1 MSDSQPPSMPPSMP
15 PSAPG
20 SASAGIQWIRE
31 GFALFRQQPGEL
43 SMLFLLYM
51 LLMFSLSLIP
61 VVGQLL
67 PLLLVPAFSMAFMQ
81 ACVDIEAGRKV
92 TPRLLLTAFRS
103 PALGTLLRLGS
114 LYLLTA
120 MGAVAASAI
129 VDGGVFL
136 KLMTGQIAPDDTN
149 VQVGDLPLAILFSA
163 LVYLPAAMAF
173 WHAAPLAV
181 WQRMGLFKAV
191 FYSFF
196 AVKRCSKAFIAYALG
211 WILIG
216 IALPAVISAVLA
228 LLLGKNIVS
237 VMLLMPLSVILTL
250 VMYCS
255 FYPTYTAV
263 FERPEPSRP
272 TSHVA

>member
-1 MSDSQPPSMPPSMP
+1 MQTPTIT
-15 PSAPG
+15 A
-20 SASAGIQWIRE
+20 ATGISWIRE
-31 GFALFRQQPGEL
+31 GFVLFRQQPGEL

-51 LLMFSLSLIP
+51 LMMFSLSIIP

-103 PALGTLLRLGS
+103 PALGTLLQLGA
-114 LYLLTA
+114 LYLTTA
-120 MGAVAASAI
+120 IGAVAASSI
-129 VDGGVFL
+129 IDGGIFW
-136 KLMTGQIAPDDTN
+136 KLMSGQLAADDAG
-149 VQVGDLPLAILFSA
+149 VQVSDLPLAILFSA

-181 WQRMGLFKAV
+181 WQRMGLLKAV

-196 AVKRCSKAFIAYALG
+196 AVKRCGKAYIAYALG
-211 WILIG
+211 WVLVG
-216 IALPAVISAVLA
+216 IALPAVISAVLG

-263 FERPEPSRP
+263 FERPEPLRP
-272 TSHVA
+272 TSHLA